1 MLSNKEIVE
10 MGFKEIDATLW
21 NIIVMQVYPF
31 VYRISNVKSSINLLR
46 GVNNLLLIIHCNRI
60 PIIFNWM
67 LMIYEQLKES

>member
-1 MLSNKEIVE
+1 MEYYCNA
-10 MGFKEIDATLW
+10 G
-21 NIIVMQVYPF
+21 
-31 VYRISNVKSSINLLR
+31 ISICVSDINLLR